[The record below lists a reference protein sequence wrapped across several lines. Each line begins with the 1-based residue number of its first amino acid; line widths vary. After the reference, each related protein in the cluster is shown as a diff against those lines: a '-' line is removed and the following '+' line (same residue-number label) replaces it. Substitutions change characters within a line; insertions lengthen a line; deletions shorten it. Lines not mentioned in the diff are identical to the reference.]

1 MTDTLFSNILTGTT
15 GTLTPVVFLSSIAVS
30 LLLGLVIA
38 AVYMFRSSFTRS
50 FVLTLALLP
59 SIVCVVILMVNG
71 NIGAGIAVMGAFNL
85 VRFRSVA
92 GSAKEIGTIFL
103 AMAAGLVVGMGY
115 PAYAALFTLV
125 LAGAMAIYQVV
136 GLGAAHSSELERT
149 LRITIPEDLNYMGV
163 FDDVFERFTSC
174 AKQTSVRTCNMG
186 SLFKL
191 TYDVTMLP
199 QANEKDFLDELRC
212 RNGNLEISI
221 TQRENGTET
230 GL

>member
-1 MTDTLFSNILTGTT
+1 MFDALFSNILTGTT
-15 GTLTPVVFLSSIAVS
+15 GTLTPAVFLASIAVS
-30 LLLGLVIA
+30 LLLGLAIA
-38 AVYMFRSSFTRS
+38 GVYMFRSSFTRS

-71 NIGAGIAVMGAFNL
+71 NIGAGIAVMGAFSL

-92 GSAKEIGTIFL
+92 GTAKEIGTIFL

-115 PAYAALFTLV
+115 PAYAVLFTLV
-125 LAGAMAIYQVV
+125 LAGAMAVYQVA
-136 GLGAAHSSELERT
+136 GLGSAHADDLERT

-163 FDDVFERFTSC
+163 FDDVFERFTSH
-174 AKQTSVRTCNMG
+174 AKQTSVKTCNMG

-191 TYDVTMLP
+191 TYDVTMQP
-199 QANEKDFLDELRC
+199 SASEKDFLDKLRC
-212 RNGNLEISI
+212 RNGNLEISL
-221 TQRENGTET
+221 TQRENAAET